1 MAAKRIQRKH
11 EQVPRTLKRI
21 QRSEKLVQAA
31 SLPKILNMN
40 ARSIYNKV
48 EEFKTFVSEREI
60 DLVCMS
66 ETWERDDETLDKII
80 NIEDLNDE
88 VPTFTEEDLDI
99 EILSNSS
106 LVSGTQIHH

>member
-11 EQVPRTLKRI
+11 QQVPRTLKTI

-31 SLPKILNMN
+31 SLPRILNMN

-66 ETWERDDETLDKII
+66 ETWERDE
-80 NIEDLNDE
+80 
-88 VPTFTEEDLDI
+88 
-99 EILSNSS
+99 EILEMCSRQEDR
-106 LVSGTQIHH
+106 LQSGVGEVH